1 MLCFFTLSLWHW
13 CDQARLLTEMW
24 THHISLYWPGS
35 QWRILSEEGSINLI
49 HMIERDNVLAVCIKM
64 ASVSKSSET
73 SSGMLFILRAKI
85 KIKPRDPQF
94 TETTFFP
101 SLFFLNFELHFFTS
115 LGTLIFH
122 DSSEIIQKISQL
134 YLQIS
139 LNFLESNFIPYSLMF
154 ELCFL
159 VCRSFFFEK
168 TEVKQGLRNFMFSVV
183 SEFRCGLNV
192 SRCHLL

>member
-1 MLCFFTLSLWHW
+1 MWPCQTPYRNVDTPHQS
-13 CDQARLLTEMW
+13 LLTRVPVEDPVRGRIHQPE
-24 THHISLYWPGS
+24 THDWEGQCAGCLYKNGFCFQELGNQLWYAFHSPCKNQNQAQRS
-35 QWRILSEEGSINLI
+35 TVYRNYI
-49 HMIERDNVLAVCIKM
+49 
-64 ASVSKSSET
+64 
-73 SSGMLFILRAKI
+73 
-85 KIKPRDPQF
+85 
-94 TETTFFP
+94 FP
-101 SLFFLNFELHFFTS
+101 SLFLNFELHFFTS